1 MLTNL
6 NKQHFRKKEITWLA
20 VFAIIMIPLGTY
32 LFGTKESP
40 FYYTLSMIG
49 NHLGYRL
56 NFIIWGIVT
65 GLLLTFFIIRLFVLK
80 SFHNQ
85 RARRLLVWSLVFLL
99 LTVLIP
105 TLEHLPVLKVFHVL
119 VAIGFALSLTLSL
132 YLFIKHLSYNDQ
144 KAHSSSMVMFYIVV
158 GGSLLMLFIFGMNGI
173 FELFFF
179 ISLSIFLGILNR
191 KLFKKRD

>member
-1 MLTNL
+1 MLSKL
-6 NKQHFRKKEITWLA
+6 KKQHFKNKEVTWLA
-20 VFAIIMIPLGTY
+20 IFAIIMIPLGTY

-49 NHLGYRL
+49 NRLGYRL

-85 RARRLLVWSLVFLL
+85 RARRLLVWALVFLL

-105 TLEHLPVLKVFHVL
+105 SLERLPVLMIFHIL
-119 VAIGFALSLTLSL
+119 VAAGFAISLTLSL
-132 YLFIKHLSYNDQ
+132 YLFIKHLSISDQ
-144 KAHSSSMVMFYIVV
+144 KVYRWSILMFYLVV
-158 GGSLLMLFIFGMNGI
+158 GGSLLMLFVFGMNGI

-179 ISLSIFLGILNR
+179 ISLSIFLGALNR
-191 KLFKKRD
+191 KLFKNRG